1 MTVLKPRYDNEQK
14 CYLLAELK
22 DEISFWKN
30 RALKDEK
37 IDHFE
42 GLKSELN
49 AQILTATCIHT
60 ECWYIWSEYWSDI
73 FKEFE
78 LHILMVMYYFKLLFT
93 STYTY

>member
-1 MTVLKPRYDNEQK
+1 MYSVFIKDNIHIALAWIMTVLKPRYDNEQK

-49 AQILTATCIHT
+49 AQILTATCIQNVDT
-60 ECWYIWSEYWSDI
+60 FCQNIDLTFLKNLNYIY
-73 FKEFE
+73 
-78 LHILMVMYYFKLLFT
+78 
-93 STYTY
+93 

>member
-1 MTVLKPRYDNEQK
+1 MKYH
-14 CYLLAELK
+14 
-22 DEISFWKN
+22 FWKN

-60 ECWYIWSEYWSDI
+60 ECWYILSEYWSDI

>member
-1 MTVLKPRYDNEQK
+1 MYSVFIKDNIHIALACIMTFLKPRYDNEQK

-42 GLKSELN
+42 GLISELN
-49 AQILTATCIHT
+49 AQILTATCIQNVDT
-60 ECWYIWSEYWSDI
+60 FCQNIDLTFFKNLNYIY
-73 FKEFE
+73 
-78 LHILMVMYYFKLLFT
+78 
-93 STYTY
+93 

>member
-1 MTVLKPRYDNEQK
+1 MTLYDNEQK

-60 ECWYIWSEYWSDI
+60 EC
-73 FKEFE
+73 
-78 LHILMVMYYFKLLFT
+78 
-93 STYTY
+93 

>member
-1 MTVLKPRYDNEQK
+1 MKYH
-14 CYLLAELK
+14 
-22 DEISFWKN
+22 FWKN

-60 ECWYIWSEYWSDI
+60 EC
-73 FKEFE
+73 
-78 LHILMVMYYFKLLFT
+78 
-93 STYTY
+93 